1 MAMIEYFFILAHN
14 YHNAADTMNILLEQP
29 MQKFLIAWSCTV
41 FNLSLHIVLSKT
53 FHCYEDYLNLL
64 ITLLSLNA
72 CSKWHLHWSY
82 FRLYVPLVYKMIYVF
97 NIQHDAEEA

>member
-41 FNLSLHIVLSKT
+41 FEPFFTYSAIKNISLLRGLFEPVDHSPLTQCMQQMAS
-53 FHCYEDYLNLL
+53 
-64 ITLLSLNA
+64 SLELFSFV
-72 CSKWHLHWSY
+72 C
-82 FRLYVPLVYKMIYVF
+82 PTC
-97 NIQHDAEEA
+97 IQNDVCVQHPT